1 MLERSGTIRTMLDY
15 DGEGDPDI
23 VTLHCVNHMNRK
35 IYHAMGN
42 HNNKGRCAFRDSF
55 FYPFTGA
62 TRVVASDF
70 DQDGDTDFALLST
83 FPDYSEHP
91 VLSFVYLEN
100 SNAKRYDFNA
110 YSLGRQPNGNWFL
123 MDAADIDNDGD
134 KDIVLSSFTYYFTP
148 VTAILKAKWDRS
160 PTDILILD
168 NIHNKGEI

>member
-1 MLERSGTIRTMLDY
+1 
-15 DGEGDPDI
+15 
-23 VTLHCVNHMNRK
+23 
-35 IYHAMGN
+35 MGN

-100 SNAKRYDFNA
+100 SNAKTYDFNA
-110 YSLGRQPNGNWFL
+110 YSLGRQPKGNWFL
-123 MDAADIDNDGD
+123 MDATDIDNEGD

-160 PTDILILD
+160 PTDILILE
-168 NIHNKGEI
+168 NINNKGEI